1 MVASL
6 TRRTQV
12 AFCSAVTAYF
22 STMLKARSPCS
33 WSATMW
39 RRKKVTSSS
48 VKPYFSMSGG
58 VVLEYTTGTCDS
70 RPTLIAAIASTNGRR
85 DCRQHQLCSPS
96 VSGRSRSE
104 ERRVGKEGRVRWG
117 GWGEEEKR
125 GGE

>member
-33 WSATMW
+33 WSATMCS
-39 RRKKVTSSS
+39 RKKVTSSS

-85 DCRQHQLCSPS
+85 DCPAPALQP
-96 VSGRSRSE
+96 
-104 ERRVGKEGRVRWG
+104 ERLGQELVVLLRVYDLLARLAAV
-117 GWGEEEKR
+117 
-125 GGE
+125 